1 MRLSK
6 FDLQEVRVMT
16 CTFPAY
22 NLPWAVFLVSVST
35 QISAHS
41 EDTYRQLGITQF
53 SNLTINVNILEIINW
68 TLVPNVYDKTSET

>member
-22 NLPWAVFLVSVST
+22 NLPRALLGSVSDKT
-35 QISAHS
+35 LPHS
-41 EDTYRQLGITQF
+41 EDTHGQLGITQF
-53 SNLTINVNILEIINW
+53 
-68 TLVPNVYDKTSET
+68 